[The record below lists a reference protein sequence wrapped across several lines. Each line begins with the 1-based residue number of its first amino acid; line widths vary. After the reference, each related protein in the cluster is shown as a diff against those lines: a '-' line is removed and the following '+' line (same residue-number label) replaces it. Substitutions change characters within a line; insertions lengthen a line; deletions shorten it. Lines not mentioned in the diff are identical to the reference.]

1 MTIFQIII
9 TIISFALSFLSLI
22 ASISPNTPL
31 GKKIYAKLIFS
42 NKKIDL
48 FFIFYKKFIFYFF
61 GGLILAAVYLLFSV
75 IDFYITQ
82 ATTFNIIYFSL
93 IAAIIL
99 FIFTGHNKF
108 ISNLIKK
115 SIYLI
120 SYLIIIITYFYLTY
134 NYSFDESIK
143 NQYSELRRATPIDE
157 VMLKDSSSDI
167 NGYVNNY
174 QNYIIFS
181 SYLNRVMSHYGRS
194 GVKPIMSLDKNTKT
208 STEQRFLEELLIKHV
223 QSSFDPDY
231 QKVIFSRA
239 DAVINNTIFYKNIL
253 PIQLEPRY
261 ISSTIIYN
269 HSYVF
274 SRVSITTKIFIINL
288 YNKIN
293 KRLTIYLGFF
303 IVLQMLFLAYLLA
316 IAIKRYNLKYDSSFS
331 DENSY
336 SFTIIG
342 IMGIVVGTYAILI

>member
-1 MTIFQIII
+1 
-9 TIISFALSFLSLI
+9 
-22 ASISPNTPL
+22 
-31 GKKIYAKLIFS
+31 
-42 NKKIDL
+42 
-48 FFIFYKKFIFYFF
+48 
-61 GGLILAAVYLLFSV
+61 
-75 IDFYITQ
+75 
-82 ATTFNIIYFSL
+82 
-93 IAAIIL
+93 
-99 FIFTGHNKF
+99 
-108 ISNLIKK
+108 
-115 SIYLI
+115 
-120 SYLIIIITYFYLTY
+120 
-134 NYSFDESIK
+134 
-143 NQYSELRRATPIDE
+143 
-157 VMLKDSSSDI
+157 
-167 NGYVNNY
+167 
-174 QNYIIFS
+174 
-181 SYLNRVMSHYGRS
+181 MSHYGRS